1 MVFIGLDIGTASSK
15 AVAVTEKGQIVAQA
29 SRPHHTSSPRP
40 GWYEHDADAVWWGDT
55 IHLLAELLTEV
66 PADQV
71 EALCV
76 SGIGPCVLVTDEM
89 GQPLRP
95 AILYGIDSRA
105 TTEIEEMTR
114 LLGEETLLEH
124 CGNRLTTQAVGPKL
138 AWIARNE
145 PHIWHKTRRWFSASN
160 FIVFCLTGEYIVD
173 HYTASGSSPLYD
185 LPALGWWDRGWEASA
200 SGLLCPTLAWPGETV
215 GTITAKAAAL
225 TGLKSGTRVLA
236 GTIDALAEA
245 YSVGSRN
252 IGDTMIMYGSTL
264 FMIQTVRQPAIH
276 AGLWTLT
283 GRMPGTYSLAA
294 GMATSGLVTTWFA
307 DIVGNNVSTLVEEA
321 SQVPAGAEGLVLL
334 PYFSGERTPLFD
346 PQARGCWLGLTLN
359 HTPGHLYRSILEGVA
374 YGVRHNLETMR
385 EAGAQATRLL
395 AVGGGTR
402 GSLWV
407 QIVSDV
413 TAMPQEL
420 AGITIGA
427 SYGDARMAADASE
440 IDTAGWNPAVAIVEP
455 SSTTAA
461 SYDNLYGIY
470 RRMYP
475 ALREEMHR
483 LAAFHA

>member
-1 MVFIGLDIGTASSK
+1 MVFIGIDIGTASSK
-15 AVAVTEKGQIVAQA
+15 AVAVTEKGHIVAQV

-40 GWYEHDADAVWWGDT
+40 GWYEHDAERMWWGDT
-55 IHLLAELLTEV
+55 THLLAELLTQV
-66 PADQV
+66 SADQV

-105 TTEIEEMTR
+105 TAEIEEMTGH
-114 LLGEETLLEH
+114 LGEEALLQH

-145 PHIWHKTRRWFSASN
+145 PHIWHNTRRWFSASN
-160 FIVFCLTGEYIVD
+160 FIVFRLTGEYIVD

-185 LPALGWWDRGWEASA
+185 LPALGWWDQGWEMPA
-200 SGLLCPTLAWPGETV
+200 SGLARPILAWPGETV
-215 GTITAKAAAL
+215 GTVTAEAAAA
-225 TGLKSGTRVLA
+225 TGLKRGTRVLA

-252 IGDTMIMYGSTL
+252 IGDTMIMYGSTM
-264 FMIQTVRQPAIH
+264 FMIQTVHQPAIH

-283 GRMPGTYSLAA
+283 GRVPGTYSLAA
-294 GMATSGLVTTWFA
+294 GMATSGLITTWFA
-307 DIVGNNVSTLVEEA
+307 DTVGNNVPALVEEA
-321 SQVPAGAEGLVLL
+321 GRVPAGAEGLVLL

-359 HTPGHLYRSILEGVA
+359 HTSGHLYRSILEGVA

-385 EAGAQATRLL
+385 EAGAQAVRLL

-402 GSLWV
+402 GDLWV
-407 QIVSDV
+407 RIVSDV
-413 TAMPQEL
+413 TGMPQEL

-427 SYGDARMAADASE
+427 SYGDARMAADAST
-440 IDTAGWNPAVAIVEP
+440 IDTVGWNPAVAIVEP
-455 SSTTAA
+455 SPVTAA
-461 SYDNLYGIY
+461 LYDNFYGIY

-475 ALREEMHR
+475 ALKEEMHR
-483 LAAFHA
+483 LASANK